1 MKLFRKKINKKNYE
15 SYLEKE
21 VETLRRKIE
30 KAELERDNAIKEK
43 KRTDEIL
50 DKYKSEYESL
60 IRDSRKLLEKQKKA
74 NKTIDKIISDCK
86 KDLKTS

>member
-1 MKLFRKKINKKNYE
+1 MKLFRKKIKKENYE

-43 KRTDEIL
+43 KRADEIL
-50 DKYKSEYESL
+50 DKYKSEYELL